1 MNNCKVVNFEKE
13 IKRANFKRKI
23 KSKINDAKEFV
34 IRNKE

>member
-23 KSKINDAKEFV
+23 KSKNQRCERICYK
-34 IRNKE
+34 K